1 MEQPEI
7 LNRVDKGKLRTWLC
21 TLVIPWIVK
30 PIYFAQMGF
39 PDVFV
44 RQYLKKHNG
53 ARKQNGDTVQGVRGV
68 SETDFLWGLAGAIGA
83 DTSEANRTQSSWS
96 RTRLCVEACLAAL
109 DRIDGREQTKQ
120 PKVLEAADEEIHE

>member
-7 LNRVDKGKLRTWLC
+7 LNRVDKAKLRTWLR

-30 PIYFAQMGF
+30 PMYFVQIGF
-39 PDVFV
+39 PDTFV

-109 DRIDGREQTKQ
+109 DQIERREQAKE
-120 PKVLEAADEEIHE
+120 PRIAEPAD

>member
-7 LNRVDKGKLRTWLC
+7 LNGVDKDRLRKWLR

-30 PIYFAQMGF
+30 PMYFLQMGF

-68 SETDFLWGLAGAIGA
+68 SETDFLWGLAEAIGA
-83 DTSEANRTQSSWS
+83 DTSEASRTQLNWN
-96 RTRLCVEACLAAL
+96 RTRLCVEACLTAL
-109 DRIDGREQTKQ
+109 DRIDGMEQTKE
-120 PKVLEAADEEIHE
+120 PRISEPAD